1 MALLDG
7 EPVAEG
13 ELIVR
18 VGDWERPTTVPVS
31 GGAFECG
38 ERCLLV
44 GPPGFE
50 YAGEPV
56 AFLLNGELQADLA
69 YAFPLLGEPCLV
81 SESLTLRFG
90 EGSAPPIAAPCPESV
105 VPTPTPTP
113 IPTPTATPAP
123 TPTPT
128 ATPRSTPTP
137 PATAPAATLAPSPTA
152 AAVPTPTPD
161 APESGGSGAVVAW
174 AAVAGAVALGAA
186 GGAFLW
192 RARRKR

>member
-18 VGDWERPTTVPVS
+18 VGDWERPTAVPVS

-81 SESLTLRFG
+81 SEPVTLRFG
-90 EGSAPPIAAPCPESV
+90 EGAAPPIAAPCPESV

-128 ATPRSTPTP
+128 PTPRSTPTP
-137 PATAPAATLAPSPTA
+137 AATLAPPTPTA
-152 AAVPTPTPD
+152 TAVPTPTPD
-161 APESGGSGAVVAW
+161 APESDGAGAVVAW
-174 AAVAGAVALGAA
+174 AAVAVAVALGAA
-186 GGAFLW
+186 GGVFLW